1 MKKFELFALIAL
13 AMAACACNKEIEQ
26 PGNNGP
32 EVPTEPG
39 KIVFTALAPTKT
51 ATTDDQTVTW
61 VAGDEVRFSWDGGY
75 TTATAASSGASTTFT
90 IDAPD
95 DATEIYAI
103 YPASA
108 GGSVSDGKVTVHY
121 SGSRTDGSFEA
132 NDICV
137 AKAVKNG
144 DAWETSLAFKNAAC
158 ILKVGVT
165 SSDIVKIKVEA
176 VGGEM
181 ITGAFEVSMDS
192 NGNPV
197 VEDAVGTAGTS
208 SSMVVSGPGNY
219 YIPIKPG
226 VTLTEGFRVSRF
238 IDDENQTIPFY
249 YYGSFTTER
258 GKIIKLDDIDAHAG
272 QYYVTPAGAG
282 TKSGQSWNN
291 AMDAAGFKAFIENTN
306 NYFILRGATFHL
318 SAENFTF
325 GDYLQPDFSGH
336 SETAFTIE
344 GTKSG
349 SDITTFVGGTGSTA
363 GTLWPKASSNVT
375 VKNVKFS
382 GTDGD
387 SNRGA
392 IRVNTSSAKLN
403 LENCVFENN
412 ATPGNGGAIC
422 LYKGLTTI
430 TDCEFTSNS
439 GGLGAAVYAEGETT
453 LNISGSTFTSNTA
466 SNNTSDY
473 GGGAIYIKSQGATV
487 AIDDCTFTGNQATN
501 KCGGA
506 ICVKGGDG
514 DTALTLS
521 DCTFT
526 NNYAKGWGGA
536 ILFKVSGTMDVT
548 DCEFN
553 GNYAGGD
560 SGAVNPDIA
569 TCTFTRVSFTGNHA
583 NGDCGGVMW
592 AGNGAMTFNDCTF
605 DNNYTVSRGGVIYSY
620 DNGSIDFN
628 NCRFKGN
635 YSTSTNNS
643 YRGGAFAVRKGTL
656 KFNKCTFDSNYGW
669 KGGAI
674 CAAESGS
681 TLYLNDCLFTGNY
694 TTGTYGTSIQV
705 NNNGTT
711 LCMNNCTFADN
722 TYCADSGANGKACC
736 WIDLLNTGKFVL
748 SNSTLIGYSR
758 KGDNGATNSGGA
770 ALIGWENAAK
780 PVALI
785 NNIIAHSNGADKGA
799 FLLRGGTP
807 TITAVSNK
815 MSNFVSVTP
824 DIVSGTNATD
834 FKGSS
839 SYFGGLN
846 YVSASEPAWNNCYWS
861 WNGTLASGSD
871 LTFDTAANIKAAIQA
886 ADSDFYSWLETVE
899 GLTKD
904 GRGNARP
911 ASGQWWP
918 GAYQN

>member
-1 MKKFELFALIAL
+1 
-13 AMAACACNKEIEQ
+13 
-26 PGNNGP
+26 
-32 EVPTEPG
+32 
-39 KIVFTALAPTKT
+39 
-51 ATTDDQTVTW
+51 
-61 VAGDEVRFSWDGGY
+61 
-75 TTATAASSGASTTFT
+75 
-90 IDAPD
+90 
-95 DATEIYAI
+95 
-103 YPASA
+103 
-108 GGSVSDGKVTVHY
+108 
-121 SGSRTDGSFEA
+121 
-132 NDICV
+132 
-137 AKAVKNG
+137 
-144 DAWETSLAFKNAAC
+144 
-158 ILKVGVT
+158 
-165 SSDIVKIKVEA
+165 
-176 VGGEM
+176 
-181 ITGAFEVSMDS
+181 
-192 NGNPV
+192 
-197 VEDAVGTAGTS
+197 
-208 SSMVVSGPGNY
+208 
-219 YIPIKPG
+219 
-226 VTLTEGFRVSRF
+226 
-238 IDDENQTIPFY
+238 
-249 YYGSFTTER
+249 
-258 GKIIKLDDIDAHAG
+258 
-272 QYYVTPAGAG
+272 
-282 TKSGQSWNN
+282 
-291 AMDAAGFKAFIENTN
+291 
-306 NYFILRGATFHL
+306 
-318 SAENFTF
+318 
-325 GDYLQPDFSGH
+325 
-336 SETAFTIE
+336 
-344 GTKSG
+344 
-349 SDITTFVGGTGSTA
+349 
-363 GTLWPKASSNVT
+363 
-375 VKNVKFS
+375 
-382 GTDGD
+382 
-387 SNRGA
+387 
-392 IRVNTSSAKLN
+392 
-403 LENCVFENN
+403 
-412 ATPGNGGAIC
+412 
-422 LYKGLTTI
+422 
-430 TDCEFTSNS
+430 
-439 GGLGAAVYAEGETT
+439 
-453 LNISGSTFTSNTA
+453 
-466 SNNTSDY
+466 
-473 GGGAIYIKSQGATV
+473 
-487 AIDDCTFTGNQATN
+487 
-501 KCGGA
+501 
-506 ICVKGGDG
+506 
-514 DTALTLS
+514 
-521 DCTFT
+521 
-526 NNYAKGWGGA
+526 
-536 ILFKVSGTMDVT
+536 MDVT

>member
-1 MKKFELFALIAL
+1 MRTKDRFVLVAL
-13 AMAACACNKEIEQ
+13 ALVSLACNKEMTDETPVQ
-26 PGNNGP
+26 GNANT
-32 EVPTEPG
+32 V
-39 KIVFTALAPTKT
+39 VFTANVPTR
-51 ATTDDQTVTW
+51 TTIDANDQAVSW
-61 VAGDEVRFSWDGGY
+61 VAGDEVKFVWDGGS
-75 TTATAASSGASTTFT
+75 TTATASASGSSTTFT
-90 IDAPD
+90 VEVGEG
-95 DATEIYAI
+95 ATEIYAV
-103 YPASA
+103 YPAAA
-108 GGSVSDGKVTVHY
+108 GGGYNEGSVNVHF
-121 SGSRTDGSFEA
+121 SGSRTDGSFAA

-137 AKAVKNG
+137 AKAVKSG
-144 DAWETSLAFKNAAC
+144 DTWNTTLAFKNVAC
-158 ILKVGVT
+158 LLKVGVT
-165 SSDIVKIKVEA
+165 GSDVVRLQVVA
-176 VGGEM
+176 VGGET
-181 ITGAFEVSMDS
+181 ISGAVPVGIDGNNVTYGEMVGEGGTTVNMD
-192 NGNPV
+192 
-197 VEDAVGTAGTS
+197 
-208 SSMVVSGPGNY
+208 VSGPGNY
-219 YIPIKPG
+219 YIPVLPG
-226 VTLTEGFRVSRF
+226 VSLSDGFRINRF
-238 IDDENQTIPFY
+238 VDAENQITPFFY
-249 YYGSFTTER
+249 NGSFTTTR
-258 GKIIKLDDIDAHAG
+258 AKLIKIADIDSHAG
-272 QYYVTPAGAG
+272 QYYVTPSGAGAM
-282 TKSGQSWNN
+282 SGQSWNN
-291 AMDAAGFKAFIENTN
+291 AMDADKFKAFIENAD
-306 NYFILRGATFHL
+306 NYFLLRGATFHL
-318 SAENFTF
+318 SAESFTF
-325 GDYLQPDFSGH
+325 GDYLQPSFDGH
-336 SETAFTIE
+336 SEVSFIIE

-349 SDITTFVGGTGSTA
+349 SDITTFIGGSGQPA
-363 GTLWPKASSNVT
+363 GTLWPKTSCNVT
-375 VKNVKFS
+375 VKNVKFT

-392 IRVNTSSAKLN
+392 IRVNTSSAKLT
-403 LENCVFENN
+403 LENCVFDNN
-412 ATPGNGGAIC
+412 ATAGNGGAVC

-430 TDCEFTSNS
+430 NDCEFTSNS
-439 GGLGAAVYAEGETT
+439 GNLGAAVYVEGATT
-453 LNISGSTFTSNTA
+453 LNVSGSTFTSNTA
-466 SNNTSDY
+466 KHSTDDY
-473 GGGAIYIKSQGATV
+473 GGGAIYIKSSGATV
-487 AIDDCTFTGNQATN
+487 AIDDCTFTGNKASN

-514 DTALTLS
+514 DTALTLN

-560 SGAVNPDIA
+560 SGAINPDIA
-569 TCTFTRVSFTGNHA
+569 TCTFTRVTFTGNHA
-583 NGDCGGVMW
+583 DGDWGGVMW
-592 AGNGAMTFNDCTF
+592 AGNGAMTFNDCVF
-605 DNNYTVSRGGVIYSY
+605 DGNYTIRGGGVIYSY
-620 DNGSIDFN
+620 DNGSLDFN

-635 YSTSTNNS
+635 YGTSTNNS

-656 KFNKCTFDSNYGW
+656 KFDKCTFDGNYGW
-669 KGGAI
+669 KGGAFNSN
-674 CAAESGS
+674 ASGS
-681 TLYLNDCLFTGNY
+681 TIYLNDCLFTGNY
-694 TTGTYGTSIQV
+694 STTGYGTSIQV

-722 TYCADSGANGKACC
+722 TYCSDGSANGKACC

-770 ALIGWENAAK
+770 ALIGWENASK

-815 MSNFVSVTP
+815 MSNFVDVTP
-824 DIVSGTNATD
+824 DNVSGTNATD

-904 GRGNARP
+904 GRGNSRP